1 MSCSSC
7 TRALQVATHRGYVEK
22 CPACQIRKLAHMP
35 VEQRERQLD
44 LLCHLCGPDARAR
57 VRQELRVELA
67 RIRKLRAPGPRQ
79 RAAAQRG

>member
-35 VEQRERQLD
+35 VEQR
-44 LLCHLCGPDARAR
+44 